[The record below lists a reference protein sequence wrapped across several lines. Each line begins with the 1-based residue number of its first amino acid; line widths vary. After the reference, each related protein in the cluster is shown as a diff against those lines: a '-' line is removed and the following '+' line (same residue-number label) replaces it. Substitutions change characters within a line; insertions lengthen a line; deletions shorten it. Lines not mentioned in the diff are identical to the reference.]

1 MKIWKDIFSGDPFA
15 SNEFTYMEVFDCAG
29 LEINCR
35 LLLTKK
41 GGELAETTYQ
51 FRERQQKID
60 VVERFQ
66 LKEVVPKMEK
76 PAWGTYIKDYVKR
89 VKTHLERER

>member
-35 LLLTKK
+35 LLLNKK
-41 GGELAETTYQ
+41 GGELAETAY
-51 FRERQQKID
+51 
-60 VVERFQ
+60 
-66 LKEVVPKMEK
+66 
-76 PAWGTYIKDYVKR
+76 
-89 VKTHLERER
+89 